1 MAMEVHHGAIILTT
15 MTMTMEVPCGAIIL
29 TTIAVKLSC
38 RAITTMK
45 FVETT
50 DAKTNERNK

>member
-1 MAMEVHHGAIILTT
+1 MTMEARRGAIILTT
-15 MTMTMEVPCGAIIL
+15 MTMEVPCGGIIL
-29 TTIAVKLSC
+29 TTMAVKMSC

-50 DAKTNERNK
+50 DAKTNERDK